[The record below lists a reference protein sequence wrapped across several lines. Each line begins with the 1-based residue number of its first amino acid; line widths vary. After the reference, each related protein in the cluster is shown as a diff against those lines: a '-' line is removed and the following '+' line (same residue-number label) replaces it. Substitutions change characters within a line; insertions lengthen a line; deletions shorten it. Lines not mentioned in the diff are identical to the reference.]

1 MGIQDKDMKNKIEL
15 SGILMAYNIKKDD
28 KAKRLFAREGHF
40 EVGDTYT
47 RYTGFVD
54 VLTDLDTNN
63 YVRVNVDTEYKT
75 YQSGASK
82 GQPTAMTDLMEDLS
96 AKKVDSY
103 NKTKD
108 VSATPTISVW
118 GREPYHFQFTD
129 NFYFKDGNLV
139 ESLQTNLGF
148 ANLTLGEPTKEPQF
162 KNIFAVHGVVSD
174 IRDEVDKDDNPTG
187 RTIVEAFVP
196 YSTGRDENKKVLA
209 FKIPLVATA
218 CVDEE
223 GDYDMGEI
231 IQEEEQDAGV
241 IGYSVMLV
249 GSIRSWQEGAIQ
261 APSREGGRKGR
272 GKKFVETTQTRHFSE
287 LLLEGYDFL
296 GDDGDLFDEEDIEDA
311 IKARQIQVETKR
323 KKAEEKASGASIEKP
338 RMGRGGASAGASASS
353 TGGRASGRK
362 RSW

>member
-15 SGILMAYNIKKDD
+15 SGVLMAYSIKKDD
-28 KAKRLFAREGHF
+28 KAKRMFSREGHF

-47 RYTGFVD
+47 RYSGFVD
-54 VLTDLDTNN
+54 VLTNLETGN
-63 YVRVNVDTEYKT
+63 YVRVNIDTEYKT

-82 GQPTAMTDLMEDLS
+82 GQATAMTDLMEDLS

-108 VSATPTISVW
+108 VSATPTISIW

-139 ESLQTNLGF
+139 ESIQTNLGF
-148 ANLTLGEPTKEPQF
+148 ANLTLGDPVKEPQF

-174 IRDEVDKDDNPTG
+174 IRDEMDKDDNPTG
-187 RTIVEAFVP
+187 RTIVEAYVP
-196 YSTGRDENKKVLA
+196 YSTGRDDSKKVLA
-209 FKIPLVATA
+209 FKIPLIATD

-223 GDYDMGEI
+223 GEYNMGDI

-241 IGYSVMLV
+241 IGYSVVLV
-249 GSIRSWQEGAIQ
+249 GSIRSWQEGASQ
-261 APSREGGRKGR
+261 TPKREGGRRGR
-272 GKKFVETTQTRHFSE
+272 GKAFVETTQTRHFSE
-287 LLLEGYDFL
+287 LMLEGYDFL
-296 GDDGDLFDEEDIEDA
+296 GEDGDLFDEEDIEDA
-311 IKARQIQVETKR
+311 IKARQIQVENKR

-338 RMGRGGASAGASASS
+338 RMGRGGASSS
-353 TGGRASGRK
+353 SEGGRASGSTRR

>member
-1 MGIQDKDMKNKIEL
+1 MGIQDRDMKNKIEL

-28 KAKRLFAREGHF
+28 KAKRMFAREGHF

-47 RYTGFVD
+47 RYNGFVD
-54 VLTDLDTNN
+54 VLTDLETGN

-118 GREPYHFQFTD
+118 GREPYHFQFSD

-139 ESLQTNLGF
+139 ESIQTNLGF
-148 ANLTLGEPTKEPQF
+148 ANLTIGDPVKEPQF

-174 IRDEVDKDDNPTG
+174 IRDEVDKNEDPTG
-187 RTIVEAFVP
+187 RTIVDAYIP
-196 YSTGRDENKKVLA
+196 YAYGRDENKKVLA
-209 FKIPLVATA
+209 FKMPLVATT

-223 GDYDMGEI
+223 GEYDMGEI
-231 IQEEEQDAGV
+231 LQEEEQDAGV
-241 IGYSVMLV
+241 IGYSVLLV
-249 GSIRSWQEGAIQ
+249 GSIRSWQEGASQQ
-261 APSREGGRKGR
+261 APKREGGRRGR
-272 GKKFVETTQTRHFSE
+272 GKSFVETTQTRHFSE
-287 LLLEGYDFL
+287 LVLEGYDFL
-296 GDDGDLFDEEDIEDA
+296 GEDGDLFDEEDIADA

-323 KKAEEKASGASIEKP
+323 KKAEEKSNESSIEKP
-338 RMGRGGASAGASASS
+338 RMGRGGASTGGSS